1 MYRSKKSINWVS
13 VRIALVAVLFAA
25 GTVLLMVRAYRLQV
39 ADAEVLKKR
48 AEKQR
53 TRVIHLEARRG
64 MIFDRSGEQI
74 AASLEVESIYAR
86 PRRIHDKKETARKLA
101 EILEMDE
108 KEIIQKM
115 DEEKTFV
122 WIRRRVSPLVT
133 EKVRKAE
140 LPGVMTVTE
149 YQRFYPLKNF
159 AAHAIG
165 FAGMDSVGLEGL
177 ELYYDQD
184 LKADPIP
191 VTAQRDALG
200 RPVMFSALGQDP
212 KRRDLHLTLDLNIQ
226 HLTERALE
234 EAVIKERAKSGT
246 ALVMDADSGA
256 ILALA
261 IRPAYNLN
269 VFQKASADIRR
280 NRAVADTFEPGSTF
294 KVFLAATAI
303 DLGRITLDE
312 KFNCMNGVYKYNGAE
327 IHDIVPHKTLSF
339 QEVII
344 HSSNIGAVK
353 ISDKLKKSEFYG
365 MLQGFG
371 FGAPSE
377 MDLPGER
384 PGSLPLPG
392 RWSVL
397 TKANLAFGQGIAVTP
412 VQLVAGFAAAVNG
425 GVLYRPRLM
434 RKITNAIGETVREN
448 PPAAVRRVIKEQTS
462 GSVVDILRLAVQQGT
477 GKGAAIA
484 GADVIGKTGTAQKAD
499 GAGGYSNDKY
509 IASFVGA
516 LMSTKPRLVIFVML
530 DEPAG
535 KNRTGGKIAVPV
547 FRTIGEGILALCG
560 SKPSLPESIL
570 AASSLGP
577 RKYGQ
582 VQYRSVHVRKG
593 ANPGEWIVPELKG
606 LDMRQVLEACGQ
618 MKCDATL
625 QGTGRAIRQDPKPGQ
640 VLKEG
645 APLTVSFEGQTS

>member
-1 MYRSKKSINWVS
+1 MYRSQKSINWVS
-13 VRIALVAVLFAA
+13 VRIALIAILFAA

-39 ADAEVLKKR
+39 ADAEGLKKR

-64 MIFDRSGEQI
+64 MFFDRSGEQI
-74 AASLEVESIYAR
+74 AASLEVDSIYAR
-86 PRRIHDKKETARKLA
+86 PRRITDKKETARKLA
-101 EILEMDE
+101 DILEMDE
-108 KEIIQKM
+108 KEVLQKM
-115 DEEKTFV
+115 DEDKAFV

-133 EKVRKAE
+133 EKIKKADFTE
-140 LPGVMTVTE
+140 IMTVTE

-212 KRRDLHLTLDLNIQ
+212 KRRDLHLTLDSNIQ

-234 EAVIKERAKSGT
+234 EAVLKEQAKSGT
-246 ALVMDADSGA
+246 AIVMDADSGS
-256 ILALA
+256 ILAMA
-261 IRPAYNLN
+261 VRPAYNLN

-294 KVFLAATAI
+294 KVFLASAAI
-303 DLGRITLDE
+303 DLDRITPNE
-312 KFNCMNGVYKYNGAE
+312 KFNCMNGVYKYNGSE

-339 QEVII
+339 EEVII

-353 ISDKLKKSEFYG
+353 IAEKLKKSQFFG
-365 MLQGFG
+365 VLQGFG
-371 FGAPSE
+371 FGSPTE
-377 MDLPGER
+377 IDLPGER
-384 PGSLPLPG
+384 PGSLLLPG

-397 TKANLAFGQGIAVTP
+397 TKANLAFGQGVAVTP
-412 VQLVAGFAAAVNG
+412 VQLTVAFAAAING
-425 GVLYRPRLM
+425 GLLYRPRLM
-434 RKITNAIGETVREN
+434 QRVTNAIGETVREN
-448 PPAAVRRVIKEQTS
+448 PPALVRRVIKETTS
-462 GSVVDILRLAVQQGT
+462 QSVVAILRQAVQMGT

-484 GADVIGKTGTAQKAD
+484 GADVVGKTGTAQKAE
-499 GAGGYSNDKY
+499 ASGGYSTDKY
-509 IASFVGA
+509 VASFVGA
-516 LMSTKPRLVIFVML
+516 LMSTKPRVVIFVMV
-530 DEPAG
+530 DEPGG
-535 KNRTGGKIAVPV
+535 KHRTGGKVAVPI

-582 VQYRSVHVRKG
+582 VHYRSVPVRKG
-593 ANPGEWIVPELKG
+593 ANPGEWVVPDLKG
-606 LDMRQVLEACGQ
+606 MDMRQVLEACGQ
-618 MKCDATL
+618 MKCDPTFE
-625 QGTGRAIRQDPKPGQ
+625 GTGRAIRQAPKPGQ
-640 VLKEG
+640 ILKEG
-645 APLTVSFEGQTS
+645 APLTVAFERQTS

>member
-1 MYRSKKSINWVS
+1 MYRSEKPINWVS
-13 VRIALVAVLFAA
+13 VRIALVAILFAA

-39 ADAEVLKKR
+39 ADSERLKKI

-64 MIFDRSGEQI
+64 MIFDRTGEQI
-74 AASLEVESIYAR
+74 AASLEVDSIYAR
-86 PRRIHDKKETARKLA
+86 PRKIPDKKETARKLA

-108 KEIIQKM
+108 KEVLQKM
-115 DEEKTFV
+115 DEDKTFV

-133 EKVRKAE
+133 EKVKKADFADI
-140 LPGVMTVTE
+140 MTVTE
-149 YQRFYPLKNF
+149 YQRFYPLKSF
-159 AAHAIG
+159 AAHTIG
-165 FAGMDSVGLEGL
+165 FAGMDSIGLEGI

-200 RPVMFSALGQDP
+200 RPVMFSTLGRDP
-212 KRRDLHLTLDLNIQ
+212 KRRDLHLTLDSNIQ

-234 EAVIKERAKSGT
+234 EAVLKEHAKSGT
-246 ALVMDADSGA
+246 AIVMDADSGA

-261 IRPAYNLN
+261 VRPSYNLN

-294 KVFLAATAI
+294 KVFLAASAI
-303 DLGRITLDE
+303 DLARITPNE
-312 KFNCMNGVYKYNGAE
+312 KFNCMNGVFKYNGSE

-339 QEVII
+339 EEVII

-353 ISDKLKKSEFYG
+353 ISEKLKKGEFYG
-365 MLQGFG
+365 VLQGFG
-371 FGAPSE
+371 FASPTE
-377 MDLPGER
+377 IDLPGER
-384 PGSLPLPG
+384 PGSLPIPG

-412 VQLVAGFAAAVNG
+412 VQLTSAFAAAING
-425 GVLYRPRLM
+425 GLLYRPRLM
-434 RKITNAIGETVREN
+434 QRITNAIGETVREN
-448 PPAAVRRVIKEQTS
+448 PPTLVRRVVKEPTS
-462 GSVVDILRLAVQQGT
+462 QSVVEILRQAVQKGT
-477 GKGAAIA
+477 GKGAAIQ
-484 GADVIGKTGTAQKAD
+484 GADVVGKTGTAQKAD

-509 IASFVGA
+509 VASFVGA
-516 LMSTKPRLVIFVML
+516 LMSTKPRVVIFVMI

-547 FRTIGEGILALCG
+547 FRSIGEGIVALCG
-560 SKPSLPESIL
+560 SKPSLPEAIL

-582 VQYRSVHVRKG
+582 VNYRTVPVRKG
-593 ANPGEWIVPELKG
+593 THPGEWIVPDLKG
-606 LDMRQVLEACGQ
+606 LEMWQVVEACGQ
-618 MKCDATL
+618 MKCDATFE
-625 QGTGRAIRQDPKPGQ
+625 GTGRAVRQQPRPGQ

-645 APLTVSFEGQTS
+645 APLTVSFEGQAS